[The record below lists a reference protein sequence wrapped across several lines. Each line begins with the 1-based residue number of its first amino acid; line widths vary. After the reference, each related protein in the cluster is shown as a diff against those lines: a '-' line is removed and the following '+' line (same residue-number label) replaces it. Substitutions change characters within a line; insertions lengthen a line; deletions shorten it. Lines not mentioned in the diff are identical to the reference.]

1 MVALSSRGIETK
13 NIIKLIIKN
22 KNKIREVI
30 R

>member
-22 KNKIREVI
+22 KDKIREVI

>member
-1 MVALSSRGIETK
+1 MAALSSRGIETK